1 MMFEVRSEI
10 HACKGIRSGNLKQA
24 RAYPFRRVA
33 GTLYGSDTFNMNGKE
48 ISGVYEYRAQWLDM
62 LCARFGGVER
72 FAELVGKNSKFFS
85 AIRGRKKPMGSR
97 VARDIEQALMAK
109 HPSEDLAGLLDT
121 DPAVYAGAK
130 AAAPPRDMPKLL
142 APPPKAGQAGQDAAA
157 LDTLYSVVGAIATA
171 ISAHSPDVGDSIATA
186 LRQVP
191 ASASHGA
198 AKALLRA
205 VEQAALRA
213 RANRKPRSGAAP
225 EA

>member
-1 MMFEVRSEI
+1 
-10 HACKGIRSGNLKQA
+10 
-24 RAYPFRRVA
+24 
-33 GTLYGSDTFNMNGKE
+33 MNERE
-48 ISGVYEYRAQWLDM
+48 ISGVYAYRAQWLDI

-97 VARDIEQALMAK
+97 VARDIEQALMEK
-109 HPSEDLAGLLDT
+109 HPSEDLSGLLDT
-121 DPAVYAGAK
+121 DPAAYAGGK
-130 AAAPPRDMPKLL
+130 AVAPPKDMPKLL
-142 APPPKAGQAGQDAAA
+142 APPAKAGQDAAIDA
-157 LDTLYSVVGAIATA
+157 LYSVVGAIAAA

-205 VEQAALRA
+205 VEQAALRG
-213 RANRKPRSGAAP
+213 RAARKPRSGAAP